1 MGKSIGIDLGT
12 TNTAVAVII
21 DGRPKV
27 LEDEK
32 GYKVL
37 PSCVS
42 WKGEGRYVIGQAA
55 KNLILSAPERT
66 VYAVKRLIGRRYD
79 SVEVQRTAERVGFG
93 LERGPDGGVLVALG
107 EETLTPS
114 EVCSVILQVS
124 RQIAERALG
133 EEVDEAV
140 ITVPAYFTHTQREA
154 TLEAAR
160 LAGLHCERLINEPTA
175 AALAYGYRKDLERQL
190 VIFDLGGGT
199 FDVCVLRMSSGVY
212 EIMASRGDSFLGGED
227 YDFRLVDHLA
237 DHFQSK
243 HGVDLREDRT
253 CLQRLK
259 DAAERA
265 KCELSFTDRTTVL
278 VPRVYEDVNLEMVVS
293 RQTLEALVED
303 LVARTIEVT
312 RRTLDDAGLSAT
324 DIDDVILVGGQT
336 RMPKIRESITGLFG
350 REANRSVHPE
360 EVVAVGAAVHAN
372 TLADSTVAATVLLDV
387 TPFDLGIDSVGG
399 MFAPIIPRNS
409 KIPTSRTRTFATVH
423 DNQDRVRVVVR
434 QGESIQAEDNEFL
447 GEFVMQGVTPMP
459 AMEAKVNVSFRLD
472 ANGMLHVSASEVA
485 TGEKKQITIRNY
497 AQLVGED
504 GGAVNPDIE
513 GDVDVPPPRD
523 RGPTPV
529 AVDDALAPTPS
540 DPGDAPPPPE
550 AKPSRLSGLFGSLFG
565 RKKGGAKG
573 GADAPAEPGEVK
585 EVRLVGEASM
595 GKGVEET
602 PSLPADAPVDVTPE
616 RYSDIGIDLTQVAPS
631 GDLPHEDTEEI
642 NAFDSIVDEPVAPAS
657 LGLAGESLVAD
668 KPAEQPWGDDDE
680 LGELPI
686 SNLGADDLIGLS
698 DDGSEDAPLW
708 GDDAP
713 QPVAPSPTLAPVE
726 PSPTLAPEQPAP
738 PPPRKKP
745 ARLKMNYRSVD
756 AFVIEYRR
764 NLERGGAFIRT
775 PKPLP
780 VGRDCVFEV
789 RIPGVDEPL
798 VFPGVVTWSSAT
810 LAQLSAGQEE
820 GMGIEYHMSDDIRAR
835 IARIMASAG

>member
-12 TNTAVAVII
+12 TNTAVAVIL

-93 LERGPDGGVLVALG
+93 LKAGPDGGVLVSLG
-107 EETLTPS
+107 DEDLTPS
-114 EVCSVILQVS
+114 EVCSVILQVA

-133 EEVDEAV
+133 DEVDEAV

-160 LAGLHCERLINEPTA
+160 LAGLRCERLINEPTA
-175 AALAYGYRKDLERQL
+175 AALAYGYRKDLDRQL
-190 VIFDLGGGT
+190 AIFDLGGGT
-199 FDVCVLRMSSGVY
+199 FDICVLRMASGVY
-212 EIMASRGDSFLGGED
+212 EILASRGDSFLGGED
-227 YDFRLVDHLA
+227 FDFRLVDHLA

-243 HGVDLREDRT
+243 NSVDLREDRIS
-253 CLQRLK
+253 LQRLK

-278 VPRVYEDVNLEMVVS
+278 IPRVYDDVNLEMVVS
-293 RQTLEALVED
+293 RTTLEALVED
-303 LVARTIEVT
+303 LVARTVEVT
-312 RRTLDDAGLSAT
+312 RRALDDAGLSAS

-434 QGESIQAEDNEFL
+434 QGEHIQADDNEFL
-447 GEFVMQGVTPMP
+447 SEFVMEGVTAMP
-459 AMEAKVNVSFRLD
+459 AMEAKVNVTFRLD
-472 ANGMLHVSASEVA
+472 ANGMLHVQASEVA
-485 TGEKKQITIRNY
+485 TGERKQITIRNY
-497 AQLVGED
+497 AQLVGGED
-504 GGAVNPDIE
+504 GSMRPQVE
-513 GDVDVPPPRD
+513 GDHGPPPTRE
-523 RGPTPV
+523 RSERTEEV
-529 AVDDALAPTPS
+529 AAALAPTGP
-540 DPGDAPPPPE
+540 DPQPVGKAGE
-550 AKPSRLSGLFGSLFG
+550 GKPSRFSGLLSKVFGG
-565 RKKGGAKG
+565 RRKGAGKD
-573 GADAPAEPGEVK
+573 ADGPGDGEPGQVK
-585 EVRLVGEASM
+585 DVRLVGEASM
-595 GKGVEET
+595 GKGVDDPPTATAPGEGA
-602 PSLPADAPVDVTPE
+602 SLEPE
-616 RYSDIGIDLTQVAPS
+616 PPYSDIGIDLTQVAPAS
-631 GDLPHEDTEEI
+631 GMPVEEADQI
-642 NAFDSIVDEPVAPAS
+642 SAFDSIVDEPAGPAS
-657 LGLAGESLVAD
+657 LGLAGESLAAKD
-668 KPAEQPWGDDDE
+668 RPSQPWGEDDD
-680 LGELPI
+680 LGELPLG
-686 SNLGADDLIGLS
+686 NLGTEDLIGLA
-698 DDGSEDAPLW
+698 DDGTEDAPLW
-708 GDDAP
+708 ADDVP
-713 QPVAPSPTLAPVE
+713 QPVEPAPSAP
-726 PSPTLAPEQPAP
+726 APQPAP
-738 PPPRKKP
+738 PRRKP
-745 ARLKMNYRSVD
+745 ARLKMNYRSID

-780 VGRDCVFEV
+780 LGRECVFEV

-810 LAQLSAGQEE
+810 LTTLSAGQEE
-820 GMGIEYHMSDDIRAR
+820 GMGIEYRMSDDVRTR
-835 IARIMASAG
+835 IARIMAGAG

>member
-12 TNTAVAVII
+12 TNTAVAVIL

-93 LERGPDGGVLVALG
+93 LKAGPDGGVLVSLG
-107 EETLTPS
+107 GEDLTPS
-114 EVCSVILQVS
+114 EVCSVILQVA

-133 EEVDEAV
+133 DEVDEAV

-160 LAGLHCERLINEPTA
+160 LAGLRCDRLINEPTA

-190 VIFDLGGGT
+190 AIFDLGGGT

-227 YDFRLVDHLA
+227 FDFRLVDHLA

-243 HGVDLREDRT
+243 HGVDLREDKT
-253 CLQRLK
+253 SLQRLK

-278 VPRVYEDVNLEMVVS
+278 IPRIFEDVNLEMVVS

-303 LVARTIEVT
+303 LVARTVEVT
-312 RRTLDDAGLSAT
+312 RRTLDDAGLSAS

-350 REANRSVHPE
+350 REPNRSVHPE

-372 TLADSTVAATVLLDV
+372 TLADSSIAATVLLDV

-434 QGESIQAEDNEFL
+434 QGENIQADQNEFL
-447 GEFVMQGVTPMP
+447 SEFVMEGVTPMP
-459 AMEAKVNVSFRLD
+459 AMEAKVNVTFRLD
-472 ANGMLHVSASEVA
+472 ANGMLHVQASEVA
-485 TGEKKQITIRNY
+485 TGERKQITIRNY
-497 AQLVGED
+497 AQLVGGE
-504 GGAVNPDIE
+504 GGTVRPEIE
-513 GDVDVPPPRD
+513 GDHGAPAPREQAASAA
-523 RGPTPV
+523 
-529 AVDDALAPTPS
+529 AVGEALAPVSSEPAAAAS
-540 DPGDAPPPPE
+540 PAGS
-550 AKPSRLSGLFGSLFG
+550 SRFSGLLGRVFGG
-565 RKKGGAKG
+565 RRK
-573 GADAPAEPGEVK
+573 GADKGAAGKESEQSGEVK
-585 EVRLVGEASM
+585 DVRLVGDAAVGPPQAEAQPLQQ
-595 GKGVEET
+595 KA
-602 PSLPADAPVDVTPE
+602 PPPAAQDADS
-616 RYSDIGIDLTQVAPS
+616 YSDIGIDLTQIAPS
-631 GDLPHEDTEEI
+631 DDLPFEEI
-642 NAFDSIVDEPVAPAS
+642 DEPSAFESLVDEPVGKAT
-657 LGLAGESLVAD
+657 LGMAGESLAPAVPSAD
-668 KPAEQPWGDDDE
+668 AWGDDDD
-680 LGELPI
+680 LAELPLG
-686 SNLGADDLIGLS
+686 NLGADDLIGLS
-698 DDGSEDAPLW
+698 DDGTEDAPLW
-708 GDDAP
+708 ADDVA
-713 QPVAPSPTLAPVE
+713 PVAPTPPVQ
-726 PSPTLAPEQPAP
+726 APAP
-738 PPPRKKP
+738 APTPRKKP

-789 RIPGVDEPL
+789 RIPGVDDPL

-810 LAQLSAGQEE
+810 LATLSAGQEE
-820 GMGIEYHMSDDIRAR
+820 GMGIEYRMGDDIRAR
-835 IARIMASAG
+835 IARIMTSAG

>member
-12 TNTAVAVII
+12 TNTAVAVIL

-42 WKGEGRYVIGQAA
+42 SKGDGRYVIGQAA

-79 SVEVQRTAERVGFG
+79 SVEVQRTAERVGFE
-93 LERGPDGGVLVALG
+93 LKPGPDGGVLVALG
-107 EETLTPS
+107 EEDLSPS
-114 EVCSVILQVS
+114 EVCSVVLQVA

-140 ITVPAYFTHTQREA
+140 ITVPAYFTHVQREA

-160 LAGLHCERLINEPTA
+160 LAGLRCERLVNEPTA
-175 AALAYGYRKDLERQL
+175 AALAYGYRKDLERAL

-199 FDVCVLRMSSGVY
+199 FDVCVLRMSGGVY
-212 EIMASRGDSFLGGED
+212 EILASRGDSFLGGED

-253 CLQRLK
+253 SLQRLK

-278 VPRVYEDVNLEMVVS
+278 IPRVYEDINLEMVVS
-293 RQTLEALVED
+293 RTTLEALVED

-336 RMPKIRESITGLFG
+336 RMPKIRENITGLFG
-350 REANRSVHPE
+350 REPNRSVHPE

-372 TLADSTVAATVLLDV
+372 TLADTSVAATVLLDV

-423 DNQDRVRVVVR
+423 DNQDRVRVIVR
-434 QGESIQAEDNEFL
+434 QGEAIQADDNEFL

-459 AMEAKVNVSFRLD
+459 AMEAKVNVTFRLD
-472 ANGMLHVSASEVA
+472 ANGMLHVQASEVA
-485 TGEKKQITIRNY
+485 TGERKQITIRNY
-497 AQLVGED
+497 AQLVGGDDD
-504 GGAVNPDIE
+504 GLRPDIE
-513 GDVDVPPPRD
+513 GDLGAPRSPD
-523 RGPTPV
+523 PGRATQV
-529 AVDDALAPTPS
+529 VDDALSLADDEPAPQP
-540 DPGDAPPPPE
+540 AAE
-550 AKPSRLSGLFGSLFG
+550 AGEDKPSGLSGLFGRMFG
-565 RKKGGAKG
+565 ARKKGGKGKDKEAKE
-573 GADAPAEPGEVK
+573 DQVK

-595 GKGVEET
+595 GKGVEDAAA
-602 PSLPADAPVDVTPE
+602 PADAPAVGDQPLRGKSDET
-616 RYSDIGIDLTQVAPS
+616 YSDIGIDLTAIAPD
-631 GDLPHEDTEEI
+631 GDLEPDDLDDI
-642 NAFDSIVDEPVAPAS
+642 GAMDSLVDEPVVPAS
-657 LGLAGESLVAD
+657 LGLAGGGLDAMPE
-668 KPAEQPWGDDDE
+668 AEQPWGDDDD
-680 LGELPI
+680 LGDLPLG
-686 SNLGADDLIGLS
+686 NLGAEDLLGLS
-698 DDGSEDAPLW
+698 DEGTEDAPLW

-713 QPVAPSPTLAPVE
+713 DPVA
-726 PSPTLAPEQPAP
+726 PAP
-738 PPPRKKP
+738 PPERAPAPPSSKPRKKP
-745 ARLKMNYRSVD
+745 ARLKMNYRSID
-756 AFVIEYRR
+756 AFVLEYRR
-764 NLERGGAFIRT
+764 NIERGGAFIKT

-780 VGRDCVFEV
+780 VGRECIFEV
-789 RIPGVDEPL
+789 RIPGVDDAL
-798 VFPGVVTWSSAT
+798 VFPGVVTWSSAK
-810 LAQLSAGQEE
+810 LATLSAGQEE
-820 GMGIEYHMSDDIRAR
+820 GMGIEYQMDDEIRSR
-835 IARIMASAG
+835 VDQILASAG

>member
-12 TNTAVAVII
+12 TNTAVAVIL

-55 KNLILSAPERT
+55 KNLILSAPDRT

-93 LERGPDGGVLVALG
+93 LQAGPDGGVQVSLG
-107 EETLTPS
+107 DENLSPS
-114 EVCSVILQVS
+114 EVCSVILQVA

-140 ITVPAYFTHTQREA
+140 ITVPAYFTHVQREA

-160 LAGLHCERLINEPTA
+160 LAGLRCDRLINEPTA
-175 AALAYGYRKDLERQL
+175 AALAYGYRKDLDRQL

-212 EIMASRGDSFLGGED
+212 EILASRGDSFLGGED

-243 HGVDLREDRT
+243 NGVDLREDKT
-253 CLQRLK
+253 SLQRLK

-278 VPRVYEDVNLEMVVS
+278 IPRIYEDVNLEMVVS
-293 RQTLEALVED
+293 RTTLEALVED
-303 LVARTIEVT
+303 LVARTVEVT

-350 REANRSVHPE
+350 REPNRSVHPE

-372 TLADSTVAATVLLDV
+372 TLADSSIAATVLLDV

-434 QGESIQAEDNEFL
+434 QGENIQAEDNEFL
-447 GEFVMQGVTPMP
+447 GEFVMEGVAPMP
-459 AMEAKVNVSFRLD
+459 AMEAKVNVTFRLD
-472 ANGMLHVSASEVA
+472 ANGMLHVQASEVA
-485 TGEKKQITIRNY
+485 TGERKQITIRNY
-497 AQLVGED
+497 AQLVGD
-504 GGAVNPDIE
+504 DNQDVRPDIE
-513 GDVDVPPPRD
+513 GDHGAPPPRS
-523 RGPTPV
+523 TSIV
-529 AVDDALAPTPS
+529 SASVEEALAPAGD
-540 DPGDAPPPPE
+540 DPESSPAAAP
-550 AKPSRLSGLFGSLFG
+550 AQKTSRFSALFG
-565 RKKGGAKG
+565 RMFGGRGKDRSAA
-573 GADAPAEPGEVK
+573 GAEVDDPGVVK
-585 EVRLVGEASM
+585 DVRLVGEATL
-595 GKGVEET
+595 GKGVDDDIPE
-602 PSLPADAPVDVTPE
+602 VTPE
-616 RYSDIGIDLTQVAPS
+616 PIDVEAYSDIGIDLTAVAPE
-631 GDLPHEDTEEI
+631 GELAEETEEAG
-642 NAFDSIVDEPVAPAS
+642 AFDSIVDEPVGKAS
-657 LGLAGESLVAD
+657 LGMAGESLAA
-668 KPAEQPWGDDDE
+668 PTSAPEQPWGDDDD
-680 LGELPI
+680 LGDLPL
-686 SNLGADDLIGLS
+686 SNLGADDLLGLAG
-698 DDGSEDAPLW
+698 DGDEDAPLW
-708 GDDAP
+708 GDDEP
-713 QPVAPSPTLAPVE
+713 QPVPPVE
-726 PSPTLAPEQPAP
+726 PEPAPAP

-756 AFVIEYRR
+756 AFVLEYRR

-780 VGRDCVFEV
+780 VGRECIFEV
-789 RIPGVDEPL
+789 RIPGVDDPL
-798 VFPGVVTWSSAT
+798 IFPGVVTWSSAT
-810 LAQLSAGQEE
+810 LTTLSAGQEE
-820 GMGIEYHMSDDIRAR
+820 GMGIEYRMADDVRTR
-835 IARIMASAG
+835 IDRILVSAG

>member
-12 TNTAVAVII
+12 TNTAVAVIL

-42 WKGEGRYVIGQAA
+42 SKGDGRYVIGQAA

-79 SVEVQRTAERVGFG
+79 SVEVQRTAERVGFE
-93 LERGPDGGVLVALG
+93 LKAGPDGGVLVSLG
-107 EETLTPS
+107 DEDLTPS
-114 EVCSVILQVS
+114 EVCSVVLQVA

-140 ITVPAYFTHTQREA
+140 ITVPAYFTHVQREA

-160 LAGLHCERLINEPTA
+160 LAGLRCERLVNEPTA
-175 AALAYGYRKDLERQL
+175 AALAYGYRKDLERSL

-227 YDFRLVDHLA
+227 FDFRLVDHLA

-243 HGVDLREDRT
+243 HGVDLREDRIS
-253 CLQRLK
+253 LQRLK

-278 VPRVYEDVNLEMVVS
+278 IPRVFEDVNLEMVVS
-293 RQTLEALVED
+293 RTTLEALVED

-324 DIDDVILVGGQT
+324 GIDDVILVGGQT
-336 RMPKIRESITGLFG
+336 RMPKIRENITGLFG
-350 REANRSVHPE
+350 REPNRSVHPE

-423 DNQDRVRVVVR
+423 DNQDRVRVIVR
-434 QGESIQAEDNEFL
+434 QGEAIQADENEFL

-459 AMEAKVNVSFRLD
+459 AMEAKVNVTFRLD
-472 ANGMLHVSASEVA
+472 ANGMLHVQASEVA
-485 TGEKKQITIRNY
+485 TGERKQITIRNY
-497 AQLVGED
+497 AQLVGGED
-504 GGAVNPDIE
+504 EGLRPEIE
-513 GDVDVPPPRD
+513 GDVGIPAAPDPGRATQVL
-523 RGPTPV
+523 
-529 AVDDALAPTPS
+529 DDALAATDDEPALAASAAP
-540 DPGDAPPPPE
+540 DGD
-550 AKPSRLSGLFGSLFG
+550 KSSGLTGLFGRMFGG
-565 RKKGGAKG
+565 RKKGEKGKPKEGAE
-573 GADAPAEPGEVK
+573 AVVK

-595 GKGVEET
+595 GKGVEKAAPA
-602 PSLPADAPVDVTPE
+602 PSGAADQPLEAKPDE
-616 RYSDIGIDLTQVAPS
+616 RYSDIGIDLTAIAPS
-631 GDLPHEDTEEI
+631 GDLEPDDYDEPG
-642 NAFDSIVDEPVAPAS
+642 AMDSIVDEPAGKAS
-657 LGLAGESLVAD
+657 LGLAGGSLDAPSQV
-668 KPAEQPWGDDDE
+668 QRPWGDDDDE
-680 LGELPI
+680 LGDLPLG
-686 SNLGADDLIGLS
+686 NLGADDLIGLA
-698 DDGSEDAPLW
+698 DDVSEDAPLW
-708 GDDAP
+708 DDDAP
-713 QPVAPSPTLAPVE
+713 APVA
-726 PSPTLAPEQPAP
+726 PAP
-738 PPPRKKP
+738 PPEPEPAPAASKPRKKP
-745 ARLKMNYRSVD
+745 ARLKMNYRSID
-756 AFVIEYRR
+756 AFVLEYRR

-780 VGRDCVFEV
+780 VGRDCIFEV
-789 RIPGVDEPL
+789 RIPGVDEAL
-798 VFPGVVTWSSAT
+798 VFPGVVTWSSAN
-810 LAQLSAGQEE
+810 LATLSAGQEE
-820 GMGIEYHMSDDIRAR
+820 GMGIEYRMDDKVRSRVDQILSS
-835 IARIMASAG
+835 AS

>member
-12 TNTAVAVII
+12 TNTAVAVIL

-55 KNLILSAPERT
+55 KNLILSAPDRT

-93 LERGPDGGVLVALG
+93 LQSGPAGGVQVALG
-107 EETLTPS
+107 DETLSPS
-114 EVCSVILQVS
+114 EVCSVILQVA

-140 ITVPAYFTHTQREA
+140 ITVPAYFTHVQREA

-160 LAGLHCERLINEPTA
+160 LAGLRCERLINEPTA
-175 AALAYGYRKDLERQL
+175 AALAYGYRKDLDRQL

-227 YDFRLVDHLA
+227 FDFRLVDHLA

-243 HGVDLREDRT
+243 NGVDLREDKT
-253 CLQRLK
+253 SLQRLK

-278 VPRVYEDVNLEMVVS
+278 IPRIFEDVNLEMVVS
-293 RQTLEALVED
+293 RTTLEALVED
-303 LVARTIEVT
+303 LVARTVEVT

-324 DIDDVILVGGQT
+324 DMDDVILVGGQT

-350 REANRSVHPE
+350 REPNRSVHPE

-372 TLADSTVAATVLLDV
+372 TLADSSIAATVLLDV

-434 QGESIQAEDNEFL
+434 QGENIQADENEFL
-447 GEFVMQGVTPMP
+447 SEFVMEGVTPMP
-459 AMEAKVNVSFRLD
+459 AMEAKVNVTFRLD
-472 ANGMLHVSASEVA
+472 ANGMLHVQASEVA
-485 TGEKKQITIRNY
+485 SGERKQITIRNY

-504 GGAVNPDIE
+504 DPDARPDVE
-513 GDVDVPPPRD
+513 GDHGAPPPRS
-523 RGPTPV
+523 TSIV
-529 AVDDALAPTPS
+529 SASVEEALAPAGD
-540 DPGDAPPPPE
+540 DPAPVPTAAPG
-550 AKPSRLSGLFGSLFG
+550 AKTSRFSALFG
-565 RKKGGAKG
+565 RMFGGRGKGEAQPGA
-573 GADAPAEPGEVK
+573 GADEPGEVK
-585 EVRLVGEASM
+585 EVRLVGDAVL
-595 GKGVEET
+595 GPGVDEDIPEVS
-602 PSLPADAPVDVTPE
+602 PEPLEADAE
-616 RYSDIGIDLTQVAPS
+616 AYSDIGIDLTAVAPE
-631 GDLPHEDTEEI
+631 GELADETEESS
-642 NAFDSIVDEPVAPAS
+642 AFDSIVDEPVGKAS
-657 LGLAGESLVAD
+657 LGLAGGSLAT
-668 KPAEQPWGDDDE
+668 PEPEPEQPWGDDDD
-680 LGELPI
+680 LGDLPL
-686 SNLGADDLIGLS
+686 SNLGADDLLGLS
-698 DDGSEDAPLW
+698 DDDAEDAPLW
-708 GDDAP
+708 GDDEP
-713 QPVAPSPTLAPVE
+713 QPVPPAE
-726 PSPTLAPEQPAP
+726 PEPAP
-738 PPPRKKP
+738 PSRPRKKP

-756 AFVIEYRR
+756 AFVLEYRR

-780 VGRDCVFEV
+780 VGRECIFEV
-789 RIPGVDEPL
+789 RIPGVDDPL
-798 VFPGVVTWSSAT
+798 IFPGVVTWSSAT
-810 LAQLSAGQEE
+810 LTTLSAGQEE
-820 GMGIEYHMSDDIRAR
+820 GMGIEYRMDDAVRTR
-835 IARIMASAG
+835 IDRLLASAG

>member
-12 TNTAVAVII
+12 TNTAVAVIL

-55 KNLILSAPERT
+55 KNLILSAPDRT

-79 SVEVQRTAERVGFG
+79 SVEVQRTAERVGFNMSA
-93 LERGPDGGVLVALG
+93 GPDGGVQVALG
-107 EETLTPS
+107 DETLSPS
-114 EVCSVILQVS
+114 EVCSVILQVA

-140 ITVPAYFTHTQREA
+140 ITVPAYFTHVQREA

-160 LAGLHCERLINEPTA
+160 LAGLRCDRLINEPTA
-175 AALAYGYRKDLERQL
+175 AALAYGYRKDLDRQL

-227 YDFRLVDHLA
+227 FDFRLVDHLA

-253 CLQRLK
+253 SLQRLK

-278 VPRVYEDVNLEMVVS
+278 IPRIYEDVNLEMVVS
-293 RQTLEALVED
+293 RTTLEALVED
-303 LVARTIEVT
+303 LVARTVEVT

-324 DIDDVILVGGQT
+324 DVDDVILVGGQT
-336 RMPKIRESITGLFG
+336 RMPKIRENITGLFG
-350 REANRSVHPE
+350 REPNRSVHPE

-372 TLADSTVAATVLLDV
+372 TLADSSVAATVLLDV

-434 QGESIQAEDNEFL
+434 QGENIQADENEFL
-447 GEFVMQGVTPMP
+447 GEFVMEGVTPMP
-459 AMEAKVNVSFRLD
+459 AMEAKVNVTFRLD
-472 ANGMLHVSASEVA
+472 ANGMLHVQASEVA
-485 TGEKKQITIRNY
+485 TGERKQITIRNY
-497 AQLVGED
+497 AQLVGDDDPSVRPE
-504 GGAVNPDIE
+504 IE
-513 GDVDVPPPRD
+513 GDHGAPPPRSASIVSASVED
-523 RGPTPV
+523 ALSPTDDGPGVGPV
-529 AVDDALAPTPS
+529 APAAEKT
-540 DPGDAPPPPE
+540 
-550 AKPSRLSGLFGSLFG
+550 SRLSSLFG
-565 RKKGGAKG
+565 RMFGGRRKA
-573 GADAPAEPGEVK
+573 ADGTQAGEDEPGAVK
-585 EVRLVGEASM
+585 DVRLVGEAVL
-595 GKGVEET
+595 GKGVEED
-602 PSLPADAPVDVTPE
+602 LPDAAAQPVE
-616 RYSDIGIDLTQVAPS
+616 SEAYSDIGIDLTAIRPD
-631 GDLPHEDTEEI
+631 GELPMDETDDVS
-642 NAFDSIVDEPVAPAS
+642 AFDSIVDEPVTPAK
-657 LGLAGESLVAD
+657 LGLAGESLAAPRARD
-668 KPAEQPWGDDDE
+668 EQPWGDDDD
-680 LGELPI
+680 LGDLPL
-686 SNLGADDLIGLS
+686 SNLGAEDLLGLA
-698 DDGSEDAPLW
+698 DDGTEDAPMW
-708 GDDAP
+708 AGDAP
-713 QPVAPSPTLAPVE
+713 QPVAPVE
-726 PSPTLAPEQPAP
+726 PPPAQ
-738 PPPRKKP
+738 RKKS

-756 AFVIEYRR
+756 AFVLEYRR

-780 VGRDCVFEV
+780 VGRECIFEV

-810 LAQLSAGQEE
+810 LKTLSAGQEE
-820 GMGIEYHMSDDIRAR
+820 GMGIEYRMDDNVRSR
-835 IARIMASAG
+835 IAQILASAG